1 MHKIIAL
8 IMLGVMPFKKSMKE
22 DKTMRRTKLNFT
34 LLFLLVSVSV
44 VYIGCG
50 VIPETVRKTIY
61 VNFRKAPIDT
71 TIVVSLPKIELP
83 SDTKQTQVK
92 GGVSVFCELVPF
104 DIERTEHQERNI
116 TYSDVPGYDI
126 YEVAKEPV
134 YIINPNE
141 LQFKIRVKNN
151 QDRVLK
157 LIDVPIIL
165 IVDGIQTSIP
175 TDHLIEWQSALIVK
189 GFEKEFMLLGPELG
203 TLFNAKVIYI
213 AIDDVPVLYDQAGNV
228 SKKENFEWTFYVK
241 KDEVPKQDKIVY
253 AYETEPIYKE
263 PCKACAGKGYFEH
276 NYKCSVCGG
285 SGVLTDK
292 KGNTHKCYNCKG
304 TGRET
309 VKEKCTACNGQGVIE
324 YPKSSKPP
332 VEREVIWKG
341 WKVRIESNPPGAT
354 VSVVDLSTEEYKN
367 VGVTN
372 VDVRW
377 FSSSSKSYPI
387 IVEYQGKQIKVL
399 PFTPDGKES
408 DKVVIDFLSGPEPS
422 VSVGRKVE

>member
-1 MHKIIAL
+1 MHKTTSFNHVRRNAIIKKNERVRTMRPTHSTFAL
-8 IMLGVMPFKKSMKE
+8 IFFLF
-22 DKTMRRTKLNFT
+22 
-34 LLFLLVSVSV
+34 FLLHV
-44 VYIGCG
+44 GCG
-50 VIPETVRKTIY
+50 VIPETIRKTTY
-61 VNFRKAPIDT
+61 VDFRKTPIDT
-71 TIVVSLPKIELP
+71 TIVVPLPKIELSP
-83 SDTKQTQVK
+83 DTRQTQVK

-134 YIINPNE
+134 YIINPDE
-141 LQFKIRVKNN
+141 PQFKIRVKNN

-203 TLFNAKVIYI
+203 TLLNAKVIYI
-213 AIDDVPVLYDQAGNV
+213 AIHDVPVLYDQAGNV
-228 SKKENFEWTFYVK
+228 SRKENFEWTFYLK

-263 PCKACAGKGYFEH
+263 RCKACAGKGYFEH
-276 NYKCSVCGG
+276 NYKCSTCGG
-285 SGVLTDK
+285 SGVYTDK
-292 KGNTHKCYNCKG
+292 KGNRNKCYNCKG
-304 TGRET
+304 TGIET
-309 VKEKCTACNGQGVIE
+309 VKEKCASCNGHGAIE

-341 WKVRIESNPPGAT
+341 WKVRIETNPLGAKI
-354 VSVVDLSTEEYKN
+354 SVVDVNTEEYKN

-372 VDVRW
+372 IEVRW

-387 IVEYQGKQIKVL
+387 IVECEGKQIKVL
-399 PFTPDGKES
+399 PFTQEGKES
-408 DKVVIDFLSGPEPS
+408 KKIVIDFLSDTEPR
-422 VSVGRKVE
+422 VLVGRKVEQ